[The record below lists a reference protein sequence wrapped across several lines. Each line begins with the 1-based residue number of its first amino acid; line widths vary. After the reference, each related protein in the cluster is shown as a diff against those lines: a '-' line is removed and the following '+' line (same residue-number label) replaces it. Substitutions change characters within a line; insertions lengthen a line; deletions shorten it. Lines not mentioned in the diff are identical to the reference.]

1 MESRLRDSPH
11 RPFCGPFSSLLA
23 SFPDHSSGVA
33 QTWHYGGMR
42 VHNFGAGP
50 CALPRQV
57 LEEVCDEFPEYRDTG
72 MTVIEMSHRSAD
84 YDVIHEEAKDLA
96 RRVSGAPDEFEIL
109 FLQGGATL
117 QFAMVPMNLLREGDG
132 AGYVVS
138 GSWGKKALADAA
150 NLGGYAAWD
159 GADAGYTS
167 MPGPGDVEVRPGT
180 RYLHV
185 TSNET
190 IGGIR
195 MVEPPEVDVPLVN
208 DMSSDYLA
216 RPIDWDRHDLVYG
229 GVQKNLA
236 PAGLA
241 LVFIRRSAVEDRPD
255 IGTYLRYMTHVEGNS
270 LANTPPMFQIYVM
283 GKVLANL
290 EARGGVAGLEK
301 RSEEKSRL
309 VYDAIEASDGFYRS
323 PVDPAVRSHTNV
335 VWRLPSEE
343 LEKRFVSEAT
353 ELGMIGLKGH
363 RSGGGIRASLYAA
376 TEMPSVEA
384 LVEFMGEFSSVHR
397 A

>member
-1 MESRLRDSPH
+1 MGGD
-11 RPFCGPFSSLLA
+11 G
-23 SFPDHSSGVA
+23 
-33 QTWHYGGMR
+33 TWHHGGMR

-50 CALPRQV
+50 CALPSEV
-57 LEEVCDEFPEYRDTG
+57 LEEVCDEFPEYRDSG
-72 MTVIEMSHRSAD
+72 MTVIEMSHRSDD

-96 RRVSGAPDEFEIL
+96 RRVSGAPDDFEIL

-117 QFAMVPMNLLREGDG
+117 QFAMVPMNFLREGDR

-150 NLGGYAAWD
+150 NLGGYSAWD
-159 GADAGYTS
+159 GTHTGYTT
-167 MPGPGDVEVRPGT
+167 MPAPGEVEVHPGT

-195 MVEPPEVDVPLVN
+195 LVEPLDVDVPLVT

-255 IGTYLRYMTHVEGNS
+255 LGTYLRYTTHVEGNS

-283 GKVLANL
+283 GKVLAHL
-290 EARGGVAGLEK
+290 DERGGVAGLEK

-343 LEKRFVSEAT
+343 LEKQFVLEAT
-353 ELGMIGLKGH
+353 ERGMVGLKGH
-363 RSGGGIRASLYAA
+363 RSVGGIRASLYAA
-376 TEMPSVEA
+376 TEIPSVEA
-384 LVEFMGEFSSVHR
+384 LVEFMGEFASAHR
-397 A
+397 T